1 MFPHTFTTP
10 LTVNAEIKRIQTF
23 DDDFMIENNY
33 VDHFQ
38 LNLLFNENETNF
50 FWVPATSRILSK
62 TLLSR
67 ALCCFN

>member
-38 LNLLFNENETNF
+38 LNLLFNEKETNF
-50 FWVPATSRILSK
+50 FLGACHFSNFVENFTE
-62 TLLSR
+62 
-67 ALCCFN
+67 